1 MKLNNI
7 LYQFKENLFNPQKPY
22 WILGV
27 LIIMGLS
34 FLITN
39 EKARSL
45 ISSNT
50 KDFSQSERKA
60 SSIDT
65 YVPNGYVLVTLQLIN
80 AEALDPLIG
89 SYGMVDLYTVQKRKG
104 LSSLPSEPSDGEIYY
119 QLIGSYLRLI
129 RAPNNQ
135 KLFGALVPE
144 SNRSLIQK
152 LSQPAFAVIHHP
164 HAEILPSQISLPAK
178 GEENFKNTSP
188 VRQEIQF
195 GEIL

>member
-1 MKLNNI
+1 MRLNDI
-7 LYQFKENLFNPQKPY
+7 LYRLKENLFNPQKPY

-27 LIIMGLS
+27 LVIMGLS
-34 FLITN
+34 FLMTN
-39 EKARSL
+39 EKGRSL

-50 KDFSQSERKA
+50 TSLSQSEQKTG
-60 SSIDT
+60 SIDT
-65 YVPNGYVLVTLQLIN
+65 YVPSGYVLVTLQLIN

-89 SYGMVDLYTVQKRKG
+89 SYGMVDLYTVLKG
-104 LSSLPSEPSDGEIYY
+104 KGSSSLTSDSLNGELTY
-119 QLIGSYLRLI
+119 QLIGSHLRLI

-144 SNRSLIQK
+144 LNRALIQK

-164 HAEILPSQISLPAK
+164 QAEKLSNPTTLPAEGK
-178 GEENFKNTSP
+178 EKFNGTNPARHK
-188 VRQEIQF
+188 IQF